1 MFSQVDI
8 GIGLALLLMGGR
20 GKQKAGPKASST
32 STAPKHPNGAVATPI
47 EDAAHLLKRA
57 NQPQALAWA
66 AAFADFTSPPAALAL
81 ARWAGLES
89 SGNPNVRPT
98 SLGERGLMQA
108 GKDSVSEG
116 VMSQVD
122 WADMINPRTSRE
134 DQAAIAVRY
143 VHQLWL
149 RAARYIETPP
159 VDPVDQIWYAYL
171 YHQRPVDV
179 RDSHMH
185 GPAAEMSIELAADW
199 HTDAHKLHRLMAANV
214 VAWGDPAGAPVAH
227 ATDPGAS

>member
-1 MFSQVDI
+1 MAHSR
-8 GIGLALLLMGGR
+8 ALTRFQPRPIIVNVPRRRGR
-20 GKQKAGPKASST
+20 
-32 STAPKHPNGAVATPI
+32 
-47 EDAAHLLKRA
+47 
-57 NQPQALAWA
+57 
-66 AAFADFTSPPAALAL
+66 
-81 ARWAGLES
+81 
-89 SGNPNVRPT
+89 VR
-98 SLGERGLMQA
+98 
-108 GKDSVSEG
+108 
-116 VMSQVD
+116 
-122 WADMINPRTSRE
+122 
-134 DQAAIAVRY
+134 
-143 VHQLWL
+143 